1 MQEEHILILFHLI
14 SSFKIYTTGLQYQAK
29 ISCDVIRIVLIL
41 TRVSLLVQHD
51 EAPAEFNKA
60 LLVFVEE
67 AVRAQAVAE
76 HKVAV
81 AA

>member
-1 MQEEHILILFHLI
+1 M
-14 SSFKIYTTGLQYQAK
+14 
-29 ISCDVIRIVLIL
+29 
-41 TRVSLLVQHD
+41 QHD

-67 AVRAQAVAE
+67 AVHAQAVAE